1 MNKYRI
7 KYERNDDARF
17 ISHLDLMRTMNRAL
31 KRSGAPL
38 EYTKGFN
45 PHIIMTVALPLSVGI
60 TSECEYLDVTFSDKV
75 DTALLKDKLNGVMPS
90 GIKAL
95 EIRCADEERAFKYI
109 DKARYVIN
117 FTADSAPDC
126 EGFLSMGEAV
136 VTKKSK
142 SGEKEEN
149 ILPDIFSLT
158 GREVANGYEVEMLL
172 SAGSKRNLKPELV
185 MSAID
190 KFQNINAKDITIH
203 RVNIYFDDGA
213 EVF

>member
-1 MNKYRI
+1 
-7 KYERNDDARF
+7 
-17 ISHLDLMRTMNRAL
+17 
-31 KRSGAPL
+31 
-38 EYTKGFN
+38 
-45 PHIIMTVALPLSVGI
+45 
-60 TSECEYLDVTFSDKV
+60 
-75 DTALLKDKLNGVMPS
+75 MPS

-149 ILPDIFSLT
+149 ILPDIFSLNS
-158 GREVANGYEVEMLL
+158 RELLPRSRRPSPMHRSPWPIL
-172 SAGSKRNLKPELV
+172 SAPL
-185 MSAID
+185 
-190 KFQNINAKDITIH
+190 
-203 RVNIYFDDGA
+203 
-213 EVF
+213 